1 MPTLHSTA
9 EPPTT
14 DSVPTTT
21 VLPALG
27 VNAKCDPRADAC
39 DISKELY
46 CNAEFYECRYVTTT
60 TTSTPNT
67 LAGTS
72 SQTSIGGIVAAIVG
86 AVVVLAIGI
95 CVGRQCFKPSHEVVA
110 RAGAMG
116 RAEANVVEPFGN
128 GVTTTNPTFNTE
140 ALYEA
145 PDPNRV
151 KVYDDGFIA
160 GSADHVLRDARRQS
174 QALTEEDPA
183 YAWAYA
189 TVA

>member
-1 MPTLHSTA
+1 
-9 EPPTT
+9 
-14 DSVPTTT
+14 
-21 VLPALG
+21 
-27 VNAKCDPRADAC
+27 
-39 DISKELY
+39 
-46 CNAEFYECRYVTTT
+46 
-60 TTSTPNT
+60 
-67 LAGTS
+67 
-72 SQTSIGGIVAAIVG
+72 
-86 AVVVLAIGI
+86 
-95 CVGRQCFKPSHEVVA
+95 
-110 RAGAMG
+110 MG